1 MSQTAEGKVMKKGA
15 EHTNQ
20 LSRLN
25 RIGGQVRG
33 IIAMIEEKRYCIDI
47 LTQLRAV
54 KSALSSLES
63 KIIEEHLN
71 HCVHR
76 AIDSKDRKEADNM
89 IKEIQHLLKKTI
101 K

>member
-1 MSQTAEGKVMKKGA
+1 MKKGA